1 MNTPMT
7 NAIEIEGLA
16 KKLGT
21 FELGPL
27 TLNIPRGCFVGLIG
41 ENGAG
46 KSTTMKLLHGIL
58 EPSAG
63 SIRVL
68 GNNPATDNPA
78 YKAKVGFVFD
88 DLYLPENFK
97 LKHVEH
103 FNRLLYG
110 EAWHPQTFW
119 GLSERFDLPPK
130 KWLKKYSRGMKM
142 KLGMACALSHHAEL
156 LILDEPTSGL
166 DPVVRDDVLDIIMD
180 FMQDE
185 SHSVLFSS
193 HIISDLQK
201 AADYV
206 AFIHKGK
213 LLMME
218 AKDELSEKYALLHAN
233 AEQLAALAP
242 DAILGR
248 RHTEFG
254 DTVLVERDRVPA
266 GFTLERP
273 SIEDIMVY
281 LIKGEKK

>member
-1 MNTPMT
+1 MNTPTT
-7 NAIEIEGLA
+7 NAIEIEGLV

-63 SIRVL
+63 NIRVL

-78 YKAKVGFVFD
+78 YKARVGFVFD

-103 FNRLLYG
+103 FNHLLYG

-119 GLSERFDLPPK
+119 GLAERFDLPPK
-130 KWLKKYSRGMKM
+130 KWIKKYSRGMKM
-142 KLGMACALSHHAEL
+142 KLGMVCALSHHAEL

-218 AKDELSEKYALLHAN
+218 AKDELSEKYALLQAN
-233 AEQLAALAP
+233 AEQLASLAP
-242 DAILGR
+242 GAILGR

-281 LIKGEKK
+281 LIKGEEK